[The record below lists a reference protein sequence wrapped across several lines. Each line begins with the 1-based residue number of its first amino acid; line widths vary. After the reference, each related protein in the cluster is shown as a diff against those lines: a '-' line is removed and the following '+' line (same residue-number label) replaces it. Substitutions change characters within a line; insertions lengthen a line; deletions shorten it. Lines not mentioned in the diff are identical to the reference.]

1 MKPVEN
7 PFKDQIFLHE
17 YHEKPVKNAKSQYEH
32 AKIPSENLKSLIEH
46 SKYQPDLKNRGSTC
60 ACFPG

>member
-32 AKIPSENLKSLIEH
+32 AKIPSENLKSSI
-46 SKYQPDLKNRGSTC
+46 
-60 ACFPG
+60 